1 MIMTI
6 DKTMTA
12 NMNNI
17 LSMTSAKPDMIY
29 LPYKADGNILFHASD
44 LLAEMVDSNGN
55 YDETSADD
63 MRNFRA
69 EVDKTMAQSKIAAYV
84 VPHVSRR
91 FPSVGFV
98 IEVDAP
104 NGKRLTKR
112 VFAPRAEKQAD
123 EILTAFFAAGAQ
135 GLNADVRE
143 SYKRQLATA

>member
-6 DKTMTA
+6 DKTMTIDA
-12 NMNNI
+12 RNI
-17 LSMTSAKPDMIY
+17 LSMTSVKHDKIY
-29 LPYKADGNILFHASD
+29 LPYMVDSNILFHASD

-55 YDETSADD
+55 YDETSTDD
-63 MRNFRA
+63 LRRFRA
-69 EVDKTMAQSKIAAYV
+69 EVDKTMAESKIMAYV

-91 FPSVGFV
+91 LPSAGFV

-112 VFAPRAEKQAD
+112 VFAPRAEKQAG